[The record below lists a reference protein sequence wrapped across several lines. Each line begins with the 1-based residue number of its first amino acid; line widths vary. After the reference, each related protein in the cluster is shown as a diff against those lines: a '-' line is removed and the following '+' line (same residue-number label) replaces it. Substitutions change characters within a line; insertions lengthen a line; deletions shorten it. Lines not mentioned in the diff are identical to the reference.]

1 MAVGL
6 RRSMVGVFWSVGWG
20 VGRGLGVGDVGVSS
34 LGKRFRQA

>member
-6 RRSMVGVFWSVGWG
+6 RRSMVGVFWSVG
-20 VGRGLGVGDVGVSS
+20 RGAMGDVGVSS